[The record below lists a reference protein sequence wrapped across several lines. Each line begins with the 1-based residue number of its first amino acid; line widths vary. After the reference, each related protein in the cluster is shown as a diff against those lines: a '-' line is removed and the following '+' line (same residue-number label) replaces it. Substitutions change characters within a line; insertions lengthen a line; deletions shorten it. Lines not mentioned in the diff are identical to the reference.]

1 MTDWITRPGE
11 TPLDIS
17 HLKPRLRRPGTRAAV
32 NKAEAKNIL
41 KVTIKYLARRPTPRK
56 APFDYAWALRL
67 HREMFGDVW
76 DWAGQIRTHDLNL
89 GLPWQ
94 QVEAALYTLLGDLPT
109 WAGHGVDLVEQ
120 SVRLH
125 HRAVQ
130 IHPFENGN
138 GRWSRMLANIWLK
151 RHNHAVTEWPEAAI
165 GGESVERGRYLAA
178 IRAADDGDEGP
189 LIELSRRY
197 TQEA

>member
-1 MTDWITRPGE
+1 MTRPGE

-17 HLKPRLRRPGTRAAV
+17 HLKPRLRHKGTRAEV
-32 NKAEAKNIL
+32 NKAEARNIL
-41 KVTIKYLARRPTPRK
+41 KATIKYLARRPTPRK

-76 DWAGQIRTHDLNL
+76 DWGGQIRKHDLNL

-94 QVEAALYTLLGDLPT
+94 QVEAALYHLLVDLPT
-109 WAGHGVDLVEQ
+109 WAGYGVGLLEQ

-125 HRAVQ
+125 YRAVY

-138 GRWSRMLANIWLK
+138 GRWARMLANIWLK
-151 RHNHAVTEWPEAAI
+151 RHGHAVTEWPEEVI
-165 GGESVERGRYLAA
+165 GGESVERGQYLAA
-178 IRAADDGDEGP
+178 IRAADNGDEAP
-189 LIELSRRY
+189 LLELSRHY
-197 TQEA
+197 TPGA